1 MEIGSLAG
9 IQRSPVLCLGG
20 AMAAEMKRAGFSS
33 EGITGGM
40 FCGRF
45 LAVFTK
51 IAIPRI
57 MPTIKPVAPPNKAP
71 SKPAAITIATEIIFE
86 DVIPVNCFRTFCH
99 HHRSSFFMLTDL
111 MLRLV
116 PLRYQSG
123 AKEFITSTL
132 RRIMIN
138 MNSHPIRSKRK
149 AGRLSAT
156 LPHDRT
162 KSARKGLAAGSKL
175 NLLRQICNL
184 IPERLVRCSHGGWH
198 VAGAPFWEEI

>member
-1 MEIGSLAG
+1 
-9 IQRSPVLCLGG
+9 
-20 AMAAEMKRAGFSS
+20 MAAEMKRGGFSC

-57 MPTIKPVAPPNKAP
+57 MPTIKPAAPPNKAP

-86 DVIPVNCFRTFCH
+86 DVIPVNCFRTFCCR
-99 HHRSSFFMLTDL
+99 HRSSIFMLTEL
-111 MLRLV
+111 ILRLI

-162 KSARKGLAAGSKL
+162 KSVRKRLVTGSKL
-175 NLLRQICNL
+175 NLLRQICKL
-184 IPERLVRCSHGGWH
+184 IPEHLVRCSCCGWN